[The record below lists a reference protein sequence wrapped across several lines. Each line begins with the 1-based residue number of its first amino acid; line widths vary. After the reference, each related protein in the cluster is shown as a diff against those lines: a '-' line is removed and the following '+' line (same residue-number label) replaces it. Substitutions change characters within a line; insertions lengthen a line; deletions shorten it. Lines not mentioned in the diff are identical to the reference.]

1 MDRVEV
7 VGKIADTIWRA
18 LRLDREIHALKVI
31 DAVHSLIHD
40 GKAFTAFYSRT
51 TANTDAHRTGIYI
64 KTPATKEVHMI
75 ASFAASAAAN
85 LSIHRAPTIAAN
97 IGTHTSAIRN
107 RDENNSTASECK
119 NNATT
124 PAAAFIT
131 TLNETQIAADVTWAD
146 GTIIR
151 LEPLTVG
158 TGPKPAG
165 GSSRDTQEYILK
177 ANTAYVFL
185 LTNVGANANVHHIL
199 LDWYEVEEIG

>member
-1 MDRVEV
+1 MDRTEV

-18 LRLDREIHALKVI
+18 LRLDHDTHALKVLDI
-31 DAVHSLIHD
+31 AHGLIHE
-40 GKAFTAFYSRT
+40 GKAFTAFFSRT

-64 KTPATKEVHMI
+64 KTPATKEVHLV

-97 IGTHTSAIRN
+97 VGTHTSVIRN
-107 RDENNSTASECK
+107 RDENSSTASECK

-124 PAAAFIT
+124 PAAALIT
-131 TLNETQIAADVTWAD
+131 TLTETQIAADLTWAD
-146 GTIIR
+146 GTVIR
-151 LEPLTVG
+151 EEPLTAGV
-158 TGPKPAG
+158 GPKPAG
-165 GSSRDTQEYILK
+165 GSTRDTQEYILK

-185 LTNVGANANVHHIL
+185 LTNVGANANIHHIL